1 MQRRVR
7 IDHSYLKPLFHNN
20 SLVLSALLLLEDLPV
35 QVGKHYLL
43 MNTEYKGSSYLS
55 PRPTLHLI
63 SSTEDPALWEHP
75 VLDLFAP
82 PAPLQF
88 QQKAKLYLVP
98 STFGEDLEPDEMP
111 IPTSASELPELHA
124 WTMKFIVSVVE
135 VWAGRR
141 QPAQLIRWCHRV
153 IYMELLRKSGS
164 QKEIGKIKSIH
175 QSEPLDGICES
186 TVLIRY
192 GGRYR
197 AVAIRFEGV
206 DGRWLCTAL
215 KLI

>member
-1 MQRRVR
+1 M
-7 IDHSYLKPLFHNN
+7 
-20 SLVLSALLLLEDLPV
+20 
-35 QVGKHYLL
+35 
-43 MNTEYKGSSYLS
+43 TTS
-55 PRPTLHLI
+55 PIQLI
-63 SSTEDPALWEHP
+63 SSTEDPALWGHP

-82 PAPLQF
+82 PQREF
-88 QQKAKLYLVP
+88 VQQRTKLYLIP

-111 IPTSASELPELHA
+111 IPTSATDLPQLHT
-124 WTMKFIVSVVE
+124 WTMKFIVSVIE

-153 IYMELLRKSGS
+153 IYMELLRASGS

-186 TVLIRY
+186 TVLVRY
-192 GGRYR
+192 GDRLR
-197 AVAIRFEGV
+197 AVVIRFEGV

-215 KLI
+215 SMI

>member
-1 MQRRVR
+1 MTTEISKAEFKTSR
-7 IDHSYLKPLFHNN
+7 PW
-20 SLVLSALLLLEDLPV
+20 LE
-35 QVGKHYLL
+35 
-43 MNTEYKGSSYLS
+43 
-55 PRPTLHLI
+55 LI
-63 SSTEDPALWEHP
+63 SSTEDPALWSHP

-82 PAPLQF
+82 PAVQNF
-88 QQKAKLYLVP
+88 EQKAMLYLVP
-98 STFGEDLEPDEMP
+98 STFGEDLELDEIP
-111 IPTSASELPELHA
+111 IPTSASELPDIRT

-186 TVLIRY
+186 TVLVRF
-192 GGRYR
+192 GERYR
-197 AVAIRFEGV
+197 AVVIRFEGV

-215 KLI
+215 SLI

>member
-1 MQRRVR
+1 MHTATKV
-7 IDHSYLKPLFHNN
+7 
-20 SLVLSALLLLEDLPV
+20 LLEIALSTDL
-35 QVGKHYLL
+35 QQQLHGNYLP
-43 MNTEYKGSSYLS
+43 MTTEIQ
-55 PRPTLHLI
+55 PQIQQPERPWLQLI
-63 SSTEDPALWEHP
+63 SSTEDPALWSHP

-82 PAPLQF
+82 PVQ
-88 QQKAKLYLVP
+88 QKYEQKAKLFLVP

-111 IPTSASELPELHA
+111 IPTSASVLPDIHA

-141 QPAQLIRWCHRV
+141 QPAQLIHWCHRV
-153 IYMELLRKSGS
+153 IYMELLKSSGS

-175 QSEPLDGICES
+175 QSEPLDGICEN

-192 GGRYR
+192 GERLR
-197 AVAIRFEGV
+197 AVVIRFEGV

-215 KLI
+215 KMI

>member
-1 MQRRVR
+1 MA
-7 IDHSYLKPLFHNN
+7 DS
-20 SLVLSALLLLEDLPV
+20 SARNLL
-35 QVGKHYLL
+35 QSRA
-43 MNTEYKGSSYLS
+43 MTTETSQSIS
-55 PRPTLHLI
+55 PSTRPWLQLI
-63 SSTEDPALWEHP
+63 SSTHDTALWDHP
-75 VLDLFAP
+75 VLDIFAP
-82 PAPLQF
+82 PAKEEF

-98 STFGEDLEPDEMP
+98 STFGEELEADEMP
-111 IPTSASELPELHA
+111 VPTSAADLPDLQM

-164 QKEIGKIKSIH
+164 QREIGKIKSIH

-186 TVLIRY
+186 TVLVRY
-192 GGRYR
+192 GQRYR
-197 AVAIRFEGV
+197 AVVIRFEGV

-215 KLI
+215 KMI

>member
-1 MQRRVR
+1 MTTPQKTMMQ
-7 IDHSYLKPLFHNN
+7 
-20 SLVLSALLLLEDLPV
+20 
-35 QVGKHYLL
+35 
-43 MNTEYKGSSYLS
+43 
-55 PRPTLHLI
+55 LI
-63 SSTEDPALWEHP
+63 SSTEDPALWSHP

-82 PAPLQF
+82 TRREYVEQS
-88 QQKAKLYLVP
+88 AKLYLVP
-98 STFGEDLEPDEMP
+98 STFGEELEADEMP
-111 IPTSASELPELHA
+111 IPTSASSLPELQA

-141 QPAQLIRWCHRV
+141 QPAQLIRWFHRV

-192 GGRYR
+192 GERLR
-197 AVAIRFEGV
+197 AVVIRFEGV

-215 KLI
+215 QMI